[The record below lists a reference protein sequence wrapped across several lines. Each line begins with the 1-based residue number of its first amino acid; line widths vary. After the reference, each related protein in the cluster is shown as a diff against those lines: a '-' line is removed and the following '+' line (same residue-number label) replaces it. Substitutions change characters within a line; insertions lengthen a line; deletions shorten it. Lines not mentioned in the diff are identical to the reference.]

1 MDGSHI
7 MVTEIRNGTPNQVF
21 PERAGV
27 LVVMDYGI
35 TKQLTQFFDIAALV
49 FYYLLVYYAVYLVC
63 Y

>member
-1 MDGSHI
+1 

-35 TKQLTQFFDIAALV
+35 TKQLTLFCDIAALI
-49 FYYLLVYYAVYLVC
+49 FYYLLVYYTVYLVC